1 MTPPKP
7 NRLRTS
13 PNRPRARLR
22 PTVAATLLALTASTL
37 MVAPLQVTAQTA
49 TGAAATATFNIPAQP
64 LPQALAEFARQ
75 SGLQLVYAPDLV
87 QGKQSA
93 GVVGGKDAATALAE
107 LLRGTG
113 LQARQVGGTWAIER
127 APAAT
132 SATETVLPVV
142 RVSASQKRE
151 TATGPVAGYVAR
163 RSATGTKTDTPII
176 ETPQS
181 ISVVTA
187 DKIEAQ
193 AATRLKDALAYTPGV
208 NASPWGDESQY
219 DWIYLRGFDA
229 YSPGFYK
236 DGLQLRN
243 TGSWGVW
250 QTENYGTERIEIL
263 RGPASVLYGQNGPG
277 GMVNVV
283 TKRPR
288 AEPLRELQIQVGD
301 HSRRQL
307 AADFSGP
314 LDEDGR
320 LLYRITGLAR
330 DAKLSSG
337 DLPND
342 RVYVAPSLTWQA
354 SSDTS
359 LTLFSEF
366 LRMRTGSVWNSYPV
380 AGTLLPNPNGPV
392 PVSTFI
398 GERDF
403 NRYNQDQWML
413 GYLFEHRFNAS
424 WTFRQNARYGHF
436 DTDYQTFYNGDFV
449 TINAGNPLDP
459 ANFRLMA
466 RTPFASREDAKS
478 LVVDNQVQAKL
489 RLGDWQ
495 HTLLFGLDYQRTR
508 FDVVAHY
515 GGSAAAIDLY
525 APSYG
530 SGVSV
535 TPSPFL
541 DANTTLAQTGLYVQ
555 DQIRFSERWVAT
567 LGGRY
572 DHATIET
579 KDRLSS
585 STSRQADRRFTGRAG
600 LVYLAPEGWSPYVS
614 YSESFMPTTTID
626 PTSGRPFAPETG
638 RQYEAGLR
646 FQPPDSTASYSAA
659 VFDVLRRNYV
669 SYDAAFSPKQT
680 GEVQVRGLELEAA
693 LRPTPRTN
701 LSAAYTWIPKAEVTA
716 SANANEI
723 GKQANNVH
731 RHQFS
736 GWVDHRLA
744 NGLQFGLGLRRFGS
758 SRGAS
763 QAAPIPIPPYTLVD
777 ALIGY
782 DFGPWALALN
792 ARNLSNKTY
801 VANCDGS
808 GTSCS
813 YGEPRKLTATATVR
827 W

>member
-1 MTPPKP
+1 MKRPSSRTPASLH
-7 NRLRTS
+7 RL
-13 PNRPRARLR
+13 
-22 PTVAATLLALTASTL
+22 AATTLLALA
-37 MVAPLQVTAQTA
+37 AQAAIAQTHS
-49 TGAAATATFNIPAQP
+49 FDLLAQP
-64 LPQALAEFARQ
+64 LDQALTQFARQ
-75 SGLQLVYAPDLV
+75 AGLQLAAAPDLLRGLRGQPV
-87 QGKQSA
+87 NGQQDVKA
-93 GVVGGKDAATALAE
+93 ALAE
-107 LLRGTG
+107 LLRGSG
-113 LQARQVGGTWAIER
+113 LQGRITDGLLTIER
-127 APAAT
+127 LAPTTGA
-132 SATETVLPVV
+132 ETTLPVV
-142 RVSASQKRE
+142 RVKASAPTE

-163 RSATGTKTDTPII
+163 RSATATKTDTPIT

-187 DKIEAQ
+187 EKIEAQ
-193 AATRLKDALAYTPGV
+193 GAIRLKDALAYTPGV

-243 TGSWGVW
+243 TGSWAVW
-250 QTENYGTERIEIL
+250 QTENYGTERIEVL

-283 TKRPR
+283 SKRPK
-288 AEPLRELQIQVGD
+288 AEPMRELQMQLGD

-314 LDEDGR
+314 LDDDGR
-320 LLYRITGLAR
+320 LLYRITGLVR

-342 RVYVAPSLTWQA
+342 RVYIAPSVTWQA

-359 LTLFSEF
+359 LTLLSEF
-366 LRMRTGSVWNSYPV
+366 LRMRAGSVWNSYPA
-380 AGTLLPNPNGPV
+380 AGTLLPNSNGAI

-413 GYLFEHRFNAS
+413 GYLFEHRLDAT
-424 WTFRQNARYGHF
+424 WTIRQNTRYGHF
-436 DTDYQTFYNGDFV
+436 DTDYQTFYNGGFETV
-449 TINAGNPLDP
+449 NASNPLDP

-478 LVVDNQVQAKL
+478 LVVDNQAQAKL

-495 HTLLFGLDYQRTR
+495 YTLLFGLDYQRTR
-508 FDVVAHY
+508 FDVVAYY
-515 GGSAAAIDLY
+515 GGSATPIDLY

-530 SGVSV
+530 STVSLAA
-535 TPSPFL
+535 SPFL
-541 DANTTLAQTGLYVQ
+541 DSDTTLAQTGLYVQ
-555 DQIRFSERWVAT
+555 DQIKFGGRWVAT

-572 DHATIET
+572 DHATINT
-579 KDRLSS
+579 KDRLSG
-585 STSRQADRRFTGRAG
+585 STSRQTDRQFTGRAG
-600 LVYLAPEGWSPYVS
+600 LVYLGAEGWSPYMS

-626 PTSGRPFAPETG
+626 PATGKPFAPETG

-646 FQPPDSTASYSAA
+646 FQPAGGTASYSAA

-680 GEVQVRGLELEAA
+680 GEVQVRGAEFEAA
-693 LRPTPRTN
+693 LRPTPQTN
-701 LSAAYTWIPKAEVTA
+701 LSAAYTWVPKAEVTA
-716 SANANEI
+716 SAKANEV

-731 RHQFS
+731 RHQLS
-736 GWVDHRLA
+736 GWADHRFA
-744 NGLQFGLGLRRFGS
+744 NGLQLGLGMRYLGT

-763 QAAPIPIPPYTLVD
+763 QASPIPIPAYTLVD
-777 ALIGY
+777 ALIGF
-782 DFGPWALALN
+782 DFGSWALALN
-792 ARNLSNKTY
+792 ARNLGNKAH

-813 YGEPRKLTATATVR
+813 YGEPRNLTATATMR